1 MLDDRRIEWEEGHH
15 TEENILNADEIIK
28 LFEELG
34 FERRHKVDNID
45 DKDISS
51 VRMKDANGFYV
62 KAGSANISTS
72 YDLVV
77 LNEDVDTGNDG
88 TAVAEVAAAYRE
100 GTFIDGKVKYNNSGT
115 MAPVTA
121 AHKVVL
127 RLFGIKF
134 NQSVESAGTFQ
145 NGPALI
151 TYKANN
157 GASPA
162 EADVVIETARGGSY
176 TVLNNTDSKLGF
188 TAPATKAFSKW
199 NTKAD
204 GSGTDYAAAASY
216 TANADLTLYAVWA

>member
-1 MLDDRRIEWEEGHH
+1 MS
-15 TEENILNADEIIK
+15 K
-28 LFEELG
+28 LFDTIGTSVYDQILA
-34 FERRHKVDNID
+34 KVEADPIAVNLLPGQG
-45 DKDISS
+45 
-51 VRMKDANGFYV
+51 VMKRGTVLYKNASGFYLP
-62 KAGSANISTS
+62 AGTSQISTS

-100 GTFIDGKVKYNNSGT
+100 GTFINGKVKYDNSGT
-115 MAPVTA
+115 LTPVTD

-134 NQSVESAGTFQ
+134 NQSVESSGVFK
-145 NGPALI
+145 NGPVTI
-151 TYKANN
+151 TYVANN

-162 EADVVIETARGGSY
+162 EDDVAIETARGGSY
-176 TVLNNTDSKLGF
+176 TILNNTDSKLGF
-188 TAPATKAFSKW
+188 TAPATKSFSKW

-216 TANADLTLYAVWA
+216 TASADLTLYAVWA